1 MDRPPMLRAA
11 TEVDRPLLLALFR
24 GVRRDQ
30 FLALGWPPAQLDQFL
45 AQQFSAQERH
55 YAAHYPGAEHSIIL
69 HQGNEVGRLYLYR
82 SADEIRLVDI
92 GLLPEQRNRG
102 IGRQLLERIQAQA
115 AAAALPLRLSVAL
128 DNPAQRLY
136 RRLGF
141 IPDADDG
148 AYLSM
153 EWRAERVVKPAA
165 S

>member
-1 MDRPPMLRAA
+1 MERSPTLRAA
-11 TEVDRPLLLALFR
+11 TEADRPLLLALFSTIRR
-24 GVRRDQ
+24 GE
-30 FLALGWPPAQLDQFL
+30 FAALGWPPAQLDQFL
-45 AQQFSAQERH
+45 AQQFTAQERH

-69 HQGNEVGRLYLYR
+69 HEGSDAGRLYLHR
-82 SADEIRLVDI
+82 GADEIRLVDI

-115 AAAALPLRLSVAL
+115 AAAALPLRLSVTP

-141 IPDADDG
+141 VPGVHDG

-153 EWRAERVVKPAA
+153 EWRAERAVKSAA